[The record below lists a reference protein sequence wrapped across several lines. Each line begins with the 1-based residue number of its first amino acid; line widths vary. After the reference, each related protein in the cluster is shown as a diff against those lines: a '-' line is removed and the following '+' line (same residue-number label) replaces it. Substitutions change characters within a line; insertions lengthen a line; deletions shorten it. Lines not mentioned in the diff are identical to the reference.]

1 MVIWKGEDTLKNR
14 ERERLKMPLMSWRAV
29 ADGFYRY
36 RRAYDVILSAS
47 AKRKE
52 KKRQ

>member
-1 MVIWKGEDTLKNR
+1 MAKKDD
-14 ERERLKMPLMSWRAV
+14 RERLKLPIMEWTPV

>member
-1 MVIWKGEDTLKNR
+1 MAKKD
-14 ERERLKMPLMSWRAV
+14 ERERLKLPIMSWLPV

-47 AKRKE
+47 AKRQRRAKGE
-52 KKRQ
+52 RPE

>member
-1 MVIWKGEDTLKNR
+1 MKTDERKTD
-14 ERERLKMPLMSWRAV
+14 ERERLKLPVMSWLPV

>member
-1 MVIWKGEDTLKNR
+1 MAKKD
-14 ERERLKMPLMSWRAV
+14 ERERLKLPIMSWHAV

-47 AKRKE
+47 AKRKAKE
-52 KKRQ
+52 KRQ